1 METALG
7 CLLLWILCGCH
18 MLDEAHRGHGVWVP
32 SCPESY
38 SQQACP
44 SEWVGRSG
52 ASRRGVPA
60 LLAPGVVPLDE
71 AFGALQ
77 LRMQAVLL
85 APVPGHALGGY
96 AETEQNAVQG

>member
-1 METALG
+1 MA
-7 CLLLWILCGCH
+7 
-18 MLDEAHRGHGVWVP
+18 
-32 SCPESY
+32 
-38 SQQACP
+38 
-44 SEWVGRSG
+44 
-52 ASRRGVPA
+52 RRGVPA
-60 LLAPGVVPLDE
+60 LLIPGIVPFDE